1 MARAAKLGGTIAL
14 DGEKEYKKA
23 IDEITAG
30 LKVNYTQMGL
40 VAAQYAVAGNSEE
53 ALRAKSVALSD
64 TIASQTEKIELMR
77 GQLAKSIEKN
87 GEGSKTTMQ
96 YQAALNKAETELVK
110 MNNQMDGYQQQLAQ
124 VNEGTQNAS
133 KSTKSLAD
141 VAMGMADTFGL
152 SVPPAMQNT
161 ISKLDGVSASGAA
174 AVGMIGAMV
183 GGLAKLTLE
192 SSENAK
198 QIKTN
203 SQIMGMTTDKYQE
216 WDYILGM
223 VGASAEDMSGDLA
236 GLAEKALDAAKGAGE
251 GAELFEMLDIKVTKG
266 GKQMKTQGELFDEVV
281 TKLQRMGD
289 ETKRNA
295 IASALLSSTGEKL
308 VPVLDMT
315 KQQMNA
321 LTTEAHKTGA
331 VLNDE
336 TITQFIQLDD
346 AMQRMSKQGDTLK
359 NSFAIALLP
368 IMTAVAEAVSK
379 IPTPLLR
386 IVIVLGGLVTV
397 GVLIAKAMRD
407 VAVANAIL
415 SASNVVLGTTSTVA
429 GAGLSSMI
437 PALLIIAAIAAI
449 VCGSFALF
457 NNQIDSV
464 KKKADSLAKTQVPQ
478 IQMASGNYPRYATGT
493 NFHPGG
499 HAVVGE
505 NGPEIVD
512 LPRGTKV
519 YPNGKYPK
527 DGGSGQNIFYVTI
540 DASRVKEFNDIVEI
554 AQSEAT
560 SIRQGVN
567 KS

>member
-183 GGLAKLTLE
+183 GGLAKLTI
-192 SSENAK
+192 N
-198 QIKTN
+198 T
-203 SQIMGMTTDKYQE
+203 SQTADNLLT
-216 WDYILGM
+216 
-223 VGASAEDMSGDLA
+223 
-236 GLAEKALDAAKGAGE
+236 
-251 GAELFEMLDIKVTKG
+251 
-266 GKQMKTQGELFDEVV
+266 
-281 TKLQRMGD
+281 
-289 ETKRNA
+289 
-295 IASALLSSTGEKL
+295 LSSTTGLSTDALQEFEYASELLDVSSDTMQGSLTKL
-308 VPVLDMT
+308 IKNMETAKGGTGDAAEAFKTLHIKVANSNGSLKDANEVFYKAID
-315 KQQMNA
+315 A
-321 LTTEAHKTGA
+321 LGKVKNETDRDAMSMQIFGKSARDLNPLIEAGSGRLRELGIEAHNVGY
-331 VLNDE
+331 VMDNE
-336 TITQFIQLDD
+336 TLQQFGQLDD
-346 AMQRMSKQGDTLK
+346 AMQRMSKQSDALK
-359 NSFAIALLP
+359 NSLALALLP
-368 IMTAVAEAVSK
+368 MLTGLFETIGK
-379 IPTPLLR
+379 IPVPVLQTVIA
-386 IVIVLGGLVTV
+386 IVGAVTV
-397 GVLIAKAMRD
+397 LLLMVKAIKELSSTAGAIKTFFTGFDVATLKTTAIIVGVVAALIALGAI
-407 VAVANAIL
+407 VAVLLGKEEQLKSTMSGIGNAVGQVT
-415 SASNVVLGTTSTVA
+415 ATTN
-429 GAGLSSMI
+429 
-437 PALLIIAAIAAI
+437 AAQ
-449 VCGSFALF
+449 
-457 NNQIDSV
+457 N
-464 KKKADSLAKTQVPQ
+464 
-478 IQMASGNYPRYATGT
+478 NYPRHATGT
-493 NFHPGG
+493 NFHVGG
-499 HAVVGE
+499 RALVGE

-527 DGGSGQNIFYVTI
+527 DGGNYVDQRQYIFKVDNIETYMAI
-540 DASRVKEFNDIVEI
+540 ERRLKNE
-554 AQSEAT
+554 QK
-560 SIRQGVN
+560 SIRQGVV
-567 KS
+567 

>member
-133 KSTKSLAD
+133 KSTQSLAD

-152 SVPPAMQNT
+152 SVPPAMQST

-174 AVGMIGAMV
+174 AIGMIGAIV
-183 GGLAKLTLE
+183 TGLGKLTI
-192 SSENAK
+192 S
-198 QIKTN
+198 T
-203 SQIMGMTTDKYQE
+203 SQTADNLLT
-216 WDYILGM
+216 
-223 VGASAEDMSGDLA
+223 
-236 GLAEKALDAAKGAGE
+236 
-251 GAELFEMLDIKVTKG
+251 
-266 GKQMKTQGELFDEVV
+266 
-281 TKLQRMGD
+281 
-289 ETKRNA
+289 
-295 IASALLSSTGEKL
+295 LSSTTGLSTDALQEFEYASELLDVSSDTMQGSLTKL
-308 VPVLDMT
+308 IKNMETAKGGTGDAAEAFKKLHIKVSNSNGSLKDANDVFYKAID
-315 KQQMNA
+315 A
-321 LTTEAHKTGA
+321 LGKVKNETDRDAMSMQIFGKSARDLNPLIEAGSGKLRELGIEAHNVGY
-331 VLNDE
+331 VMDNE
-336 TITQFIQLDD
+336 TLQQFGQLDD
-346 AMQRMSKQGDTLK
+346 AMQRMSKQGDALK

-368 IMTAVAEAVSK
+368 MMTAVAEAVSK

-386 IVIVLGGLVTV
+386 IVIVLGGLVTL
-397 GVLIAKAMRD
+397 GVLIAKTMRD

-437 PALLIIAAIAAI
+437 PGLLIIGAILAI
-449 VCGSFALF
+449 VAGGIALF

-464 KKKADSLAKTQVPQ
+464 TKKADSLAKTQIPQ
-478 IQMASGNYPRYATGT
+478 LPNNSYKYAHATGT

-499 HAVVGE
+499 RALVGE
-505 NGPEIVD
+505 NGPEIID

-527 DGGSGQNIFYVTI
+527 DGGNYVDQRQYIFKVDNIETYMAI
-540 DASRVKEFNDIVEI
+540 ERRLKNE
-554 AQSEAT
+554 QK
-560 SIRQGVN
+560 SIRQGVI
-567 KS
+567 

>member
-124 VNEGTQNAS
+124 VNEETQDTA

-183 GGLAKLTLE
+183 AGLAKLT
-192 SSENAK
+192 
-198 QIKTN
+198 IGT
-203 SQIMGMTTDKYQE
+203 SQTADNLLT
-216 WDYILGM
+216 
-223 VGASAEDMSGDLA
+223 
-236 GLAEKALDAAKGAGE
+236 
-251 GAELFEMLDIKVTKG
+251 
-266 GKQMKTQGELFDEVV
+266 
-281 TKLQRMGD
+281 
-289 ETKRNA
+289 
-295 IASALLSSTGEKL
+295 LSSTTGLSTDALQEFEYASELLDVSSDTMQGSLTKLIKNMATAKGGTGEAAEAFKTL
-308 VPVLDMT
+308 HIKVANSNGSLKDANEVFYKAID
-315 KQQMNA
+315 A
-321 LTTEAHKTGA
+321 LGKVKNETDRDAMSMQIFGKSARELNPLIEAGSARLKELGVEAHNVGY
-331 VLNDE
+331 VMDNE
-336 TITQFIQLDD
+336 TLQQFGQLDD
-346 AMQRMSKQGDTLK
+346 AMQRMSKQSDALK
-359 NSFAIALLP
+359 NSLALALLP
-368 IMTAVAEAVSK
+368 MLTGLFETIGK
-379 IPTPLLR
+379 IPVPVLQTVIA
-386 IVIVLGGLVTV
+386 IVGAVTV
-397 GVLIAKAMRD
+397 LLLMVKAIKELSSTAGAIKTFFTGFDVAALKTTAIIVGVVAALIALGVVIAVIIGKKNELKEAMNS
-407 VAVANAIL
+407 VGNAVGQVTATTNA
-415 SASNVVLGTTSTVA
+415 AQN
-429 GAGLSSMI
+429 
-437 PALLIIAAIAAI
+437 
-449 VCGSFALF
+449 
-457 NNQIDSV
+457 
-464 KKKADSLAKTQVPQ
+464 
-478 IQMASGNYPRYATGT
+478 NYPKYAYATGT

-499 HAVVGE
+499 RAVVGE
-505 NGPEIVD
+505 NGPEVID
-512 LPRGTKV
+512 LPRGSRV

-527 DGGSGQNIFYVTI
+527 DGGNYVDQRQYIFKVDNIETYMAI
-540 DASRVKEFNDIVEI
+540 ERRLKNE
-554 AQSEAT
+554 QK
-560 SIRQGVN
+560 SIRQGVI
-567 KS
+567 

>member
-110 MNNQMDGYQQQLAQ
+110 MNNQMDGYQQQLSQ

-133 KSTKSLAD
+133 KNTKSLAD

-183 GGLAKLTLE
+183 GGLAKLTI
-192 SSENAK
+192 N
-198 QIKTN
+198 T
-203 SQIMGMTTDKYQE
+203 SQTADNLLT
-216 WDYILGM
+216 
-223 VGASAEDMSGDLA
+223 
-236 GLAEKALDAAKGAGE
+236 
-251 GAELFEMLDIKVTKG
+251 
-266 GKQMKTQGELFDEVV
+266 
-281 TKLQRMGD
+281 
-289 ETKRNA
+289 
-295 IASALLSSTGEKL
+295 LSSTTGLSTDALQEFEYASELLDVSSDTMQGSLTKL
-308 VPVLDMT
+308 IKNMETAKGGTGDAAEAFKTLHIKVANSNGSLKDANEVFYKAID
-315 KQQMNA
+315 A
-321 LTTEAHKTGA
+321 LGKVKNETDRDAMSMQIFGKSARDLNPLIEAGSGRLRELGIEAHNVGY
-331 VLNDE
+331 VMDNE
-336 TITQFIQLDD
+336 TLQQFGQLDD
-346 AMQRMSKQGDTLK
+346 AMQRMSKQSDALK
-359 NSFAIALLP
+359 NSLALALLP
-368 IMTAVAEAVSK
+368 MLTGLFETIGK
-379 IPTPLLR
+379 IPVPVLQTVIA
-386 IVIVLGGLVTV
+386 IVGAVTV
-397 GVLIAKAMRD
+397 LLLMVKAIKELSSTAGAIKTFFTGFDVATLKTTAIIVGVVAALIALGAI
-407 VAVANAIL
+407 VAVLLGKEEQLKSTMSGIGNAVGQVT
-415 SASNVVLGTTSTVA
+415 ATTN
-429 GAGLSSMI
+429 
-437 PALLIIAAIAAI
+437 AAQ
-449 VCGSFALF
+449 
-457 NNQIDSV
+457 N
-464 KKKADSLAKTQVPQ
+464 
-478 IQMASGNYPRYATGT
+478 NYPRYATGT

-505 NGPEIVD
+505 NGPEVID
-512 LPRGTKV
+512 LPRGSRV

-527 DGGSGQNIFYVTI
+527 DGGNYVDQRQYIFKVDNIETYMAI
-540 DASRVKEFNDIVEI
+540 ERRLKNE
-554 AQSEAT
+554 QK
-560 SIRQGVN
+560 SIRQGVI
-567 KS
+567 

>member
-124 VNEGTQNAS
+124 VNEETQDTA

-183 GGLAKLTLE
+183 AGLAKLTIGTSQTADNLLTL
-192 SSENAK
+192 SSTTGLSTDALQEFEYASELLDVSSDTMQGSLTK
-198 QIKTN
+198 LIKN
-203 SQIMGMTTDKYQE
+203 M
-216 WDYILGM
+216 
-223 VGASAEDMSGDLA
+223 A
-236 GLAEKALDAAKGAGE
+236 AAKGGTGE
-251 GAELFEMLDIKVTKG
+251 TAEAFKTLHIKVANSNGSLKDANEVFYKAIDAL
-266 GKQMKTQGELFDEVV
+266 GKVKNETDRDAMSMQIFGKSARELNPLIEA
-281 TKLQRMGD
+281 G
-289 ETKRNA
+289 
-295 IASALLSSTGEKL
+295 SARLKELG
-308 VPVLDMT
+308 V
-315 KQQMNA
+315 
-321 LTTEAHKTGA
+321 EAHNVGY
-331 VLNDE
+331 VMDNE
-336 TITQFIQLDD
+336 TLQQFGQLDD
-346 AMQRMSKQGDTLK
+346 AMQRMSKQSDALK
-359 NSFAIALLP
+359 NSLALALLP
-368 IMTAVAEAVSK
+368 MLTGLFETIGK
-379 IPTPLLR
+379 IPVPVLQTVIA
-386 IVIVLGGLVTV
+386 IVGAVTV
-397 GVLIAKAMRD
+397 LLLMVKAIKELSSTAGAIKTFFTGFDVAALKTTAIIVGVVAALIALGVVIAVIIGKKNELKEAMNS
-407 VAVANAIL
+407 VGNAVGQVTATTNA
-415 SASNVVLGTTSTVA
+415 AQN
-429 GAGLSSMI
+429 
-437 PALLIIAAIAAI
+437 
-449 VCGSFALF
+449 
-457 NNQIDSV
+457 
-464 KKKADSLAKTQVPQ
+464 
-478 IQMASGNYPRYATGT
+478 NYPKYAYATGT

-499 HAVVGE
+499 RAVVGE
-505 NGPEIVD
+505 NGPEVID
-512 LPRGTKV
+512 LPRGSRV

-527 DGGSGQNIFYVTI
+527 DGGNYVDQRQYIFKVDNIETYMAI
-540 DASRVKEFNDIVEI
+540 ERRLKNE
-554 AQSEAT
+554 QK
-560 SIRQGVN
+560 SIRQGVI
-567 KS
+567 

>member
-110 MNNQMDGYQQQLAQ
+110 MNNQLDGYQQQLSQ

-152 SVPPAMQNT
+152 SVPPAMQST

-174 AVGMIGAMV
+174 AVGIIGAIV
-183 GGLAKLTLE
+183 TGLGKLTI
-192 SSENAK
+192 STS
-198 QIKTN
+198 KTADN
-203 SQIMGMTTDKYQE
+203 LLT
-216 WDYILGM
+216 
-223 VGASAEDMSGDLA
+223 
-236 GLAEKALDAAKGAGE
+236 
-251 GAELFEMLDIKVTKG
+251 
-266 GKQMKTQGELFDEVV
+266 
-281 TKLQRMGD
+281 
-289 ETKRNA
+289 
-295 IASALLSSTGEKL
+295 LSSTTGMSTDALQEFEYASELLDVSSNTLQGSLTKLIKNMSTARDGTGEAAEAFKTL
-308 VPVLDMT
+308 HIKVANSNGSLKDANEVFYKAID
-315 KQQMNA
+315 A
-321 LTTEAHKTGA
+321 LGKVKNETDRDAMSMQIFGKSARELNPLIEAGSARLKELGVEAHNVGY
-331 VLNDE
+331 VMDNE
-336 TITQFIQLDD
+336 TLQQFGQLDD
-346 AMQRMSKQGDTLK
+346 AMQRMSKQGDALK

-368 IMTAVAEAVSK
+368 MMTAVAEAVSK

-386 IVIVLGGLVTV
+386 IVIVLGGLVTL
-397 GVLIAKAMRD
+397 GVLIAKTMRD

-437 PALLIIAAIAAI
+437 PGLLIIGAILAI
-449 VCGSFALF
+449 VAGGIALF

-464 KKKADSLAKTQVPQ
+464 TKKADSLAKTQIPQ
-478 IQMASGNYPRYATGT
+478 LPNNSYKYAHATGT

-499 HAVVGE
+499 RALVGE
-505 NGPEIVD
+505 NGPEIID

-527 DGGSGQNIFYVTI
+527 DGGNYVDQRQYIFKVDNIETYMAI
-540 DASRVKEFNDIVEI
+540 ERRLKNE
-554 AQSEAT
+554 QK
-560 SIRQGVN
+560 SIRQGVI
-567 KS
+567 

>member
-110 MNNQMDGYQQQLAQ
+110 MNNQMDGYQQQLLQ

-183 GGLAKLTLE
+183 AGLAKLT
-192 SSENAK
+192 
-198 QIKTN
+198 IGT
-203 SQIMGMTTDKYQE
+203 SQTADNLLT
-216 WDYILGM
+216 
-223 VGASAEDMSGDLA
+223 
-236 GLAEKALDAAKGAGE
+236 
-251 GAELFEMLDIKVTKG
+251 
-266 GKQMKTQGELFDEVV
+266 
-281 TKLQRMGD
+281 
-289 ETKRNA
+289 
-295 IASALLSSTGEKL
+295 LSSTTGLSTDALQEFEYASELLDVSSDTMQGSLTKLIKNMATAKGGTGEAAEAFKTL
-308 VPVLDMT
+308 HIKVANSNGSLKDANEVFYKAID
-315 KQQMNA
+315 A
-321 LTTEAHKTGA
+321 LGKVKNETDRDAMSMQIFGKSARELNPLIEAGSARLKELGVEAHNVGY
-331 VLNDE
+331 VMDNE
-336 TITQFIQLDD
+336 TLQQFGQLDD
-346 AMQRMSKQGDTLK
+346 AMQRMSKQSDALK
-359 NSFAIALLP
+359 NSLALALLP
-368 IMTAVAEAVSK
+368 MLTGLFETIGK
-379 IPTPLLR
+379 IPVPVLQTVIA
-386 IVIVLGGLVTV
+386 IVGAVTV
-397 GVLIAKAMRD
+397 LLLMVKAIKELSSTAGAIKTFFTGFDVAALKTTAIIVGVVAALIALGVVIAVIIGKKNELKEAMNS
-407 VAVANAIL
+407 VGNAVGQVTATTNA
-415 SASNVVLGTTSTVA
+415 AQN
-429 GAGLSSMI
+429 
-437 PALLIIAAIAAI
+437 
-449 VCGSFALF
+449 
-457 NNQIDSV
+457 
-464 KKKADSLAKTQVPQ
+464 
-478 IQMASGNYPRYATGT
+478 NYPKYAYATGT

-499 HAVVGE
+499 RAIVGE
-505 NGPEIVD
+505 NGAEVID
-512 LPRGTKV
+512 LPRGSRV

-527 DGGSGQNIFYVTI
+527 DGGNYVDQRQYIFKVDNIETYMAI
-540 DASRVKEFNDIVEI
+540 ERRLKNE
-554 AQSEAT
+554 QK
-560 SIRQGVN
+560 SIRQGVV
-567 KS
+567 

>member
-124 VNEGTQNAS
+124 VNEETHDTA

-183 GGLAKLTLE
+183 AGLAKLT
-192 SSENAK
+192 
-198 QIKTN
+198 IGT
-203 SQIMGMTTDKYQE
+203 SQTADNLLT
-216 WDYILGM
+216 
-223 VGASAEDMSGDLA
+223 
-236 GLAEKALDAAKGAGE
+236 
-251 GAELFEMLDIKVTKG
+251 
-266 GKQMKTQGELFDEVV
+266 
-281 TKLQRMGD
+281 
-289 ETKRNA
+289 
-295 IASALLSSTGEKL
+295 LSSTTGLSTDALQEFEYASELLDVSSDTMQGSLTKLIKNMATAKGGTGEAAEAFKTL
-308 VPVLDMT
+308 HIKVANSNGSLKDANEVFYKAID
-315 KQQMNA
+315 A
-321 LTTEAHKTGA
+321 LGKVKNETDRDAMSMQIFGKSARDLNPLIEAGSARLKELGVEAHNVGY
-331 VLNDE
+331 VMDNE
-336 TITQFIQLDD
+336 TLQQFGQLDD
-346 AMQRMSKQGDTLK
+346 AMQRMSKQSDALK
-359 NSFAIALLP
+359 NSLALALLP
-368 IMTAVAEAVSK
+368 MLTGLFETIGK
-379 IPTPLLR
+379 IPVPVLQTVIA
-386 IVIVLGGLVTV
+386 IVGAVTV
-397 GVLIAKAMRD
+397 LLLMVKAIKELSSTAGAIKTFFTGFDVAALKTTAIIVGVVAALIALGVVIAVIIGKKNELKEAMNS
-407 VAVANAIL
+407 VGNAVGQVTATTNA
-415 SASNVVLGTTSTVA
+415 AQN
-429 GAGLSSMI
+429 
-437 PALLIIAAIAAI
+437 
-449 VCGSFALF
+449 
-457 NNQIDSV
+457 
-464 KKKADSLAKTQVPQ
+464 
-478 IQMASGNYPRYATGT
+478 NYPKYAYATGT

-499 HAVVGE
+499 RAVVGE
-505 NGPEIVD
+505 NGPEVID
-512 LPRGTKV
+512 LPRGSRV

-527 DGGSGQNIFYVTI
+527 DGGNYVDQRQYIFKVENIETYMAI
-540 DASRVKEFNDIVEI
+540 ERRLKNE
-554 AQSEAT
+554 QK
-560 SIRQGVN
+560 SIRQGVI
-567 KS
+567 

>member
-110 MNNQMDGYQQQLAQ
+110 MNNQMDGYQQQLLQ

-183 GGLAKLTLE
+183 AGLAKLT
-192 SSENAK
+192 
-198 QIKTN
+198 IGT
-203 SQIMGMTTDKYQE
+203 SQTADNLLT
-216 WDYILGM
+216 
-223 VGASAEDMSGDLA
+223 
-236 GLAEKALDAAKGAGE
+236 
-251 GAELFEMLDIKVTKG
+251 
-266 GKQMKTQGELFDEVV
+266 
-281 TKLQRMGD
+281 
-289 ETKRNA
+289 
-295 IASALLSSTGEKL
+295 LSSTTGLSTDALQEFEYASELLDVSSDTMQGSLTKLIKNMATAKGGTGEAAEAFKTL
-308 VPVLDMT
+308 HIKVANSNGSLKDANEVFYKAID
-315 KQQMNA
+315 A
-321 LTTEAHKTGA
+321 LGKVKNETDRDAISMQIFGKSARELNPLIEAGSARLKELGVEAHNVGY
-331 VLNDE
+331 VMDNE
-336 TITQFIQLDD
+336 TLQQFGQLDD
-346 AMQRMSKQGDTLK
+346 AMQRMSKQGDALK

-368 IMTAVAEAVSK
+368 MMTAVAEAVSK

-397 GVLIAKAMRD
+397 GVLIAKTMRD
-407 VAVANAIL
+407 VAVANALL

-437 PALLIIAAIAAI
+437 PGLLIIGAILAI
-449 VCGSFALF
+449 VAGGIALF

-464 KKKADSLAKTQVPQ
+464 TKKADSLAKMQMPQ
-478 IQMASGNYPRYATGT
+478 LQNNYPRHATGT
-493 NFHPGG
+493 NFHVGG
-499 HAVVGE
+499 RALVGE
-505 NGPEIVD
+505 NGPEIID

-527 DGGSGQNIFYVTI
+527 DGGDYVDQRQYIFKVDNIETYMAI
-540 DASRVKEFNDIVEI
+540 ERRLKNE
-554 AQSEAT
+554 QK
-560 SIRQGVN
+560 SIRQGVV
-567 KS
+567 

>member
-124 VNEGTQNAS
+124 VNEETQDTA

-183 GGLAKLTLE
+183 AGLAKLT
-192 SSENAK
+192 
-198 QIKTN
+198 IGT
-203 SQIMGMTTDKYQE
+203 SQTADNLLT
-216 WDYILGM
+216 
-223 VGASAEDMSGDLA
+223 
-236 GLAEKALDAAKGAGE
+236 
-251 GAELFEMLDIKVTKG
+251 
-266 GKQMKTQGELFDEVV
+266 
-281 TKLQRMGD
+281 
-289 ETKRNA
+289 
-295 IASALLSSTGEKL
+295 LSSTTGLSTDALQEFEYASELLDVSSDTMQGSLTKLIKNMATAKGGTGEAAEAFKTL
-308 VPVLDMT
+308 HIKVANSNGSLKDANEVFYKAID
-315 KQQMNA
+315 A
-321 LTTEAHKTGA
+321 LGKVKNETDRDAMSIQIFGKSARELNPLIEAGSARLKELGVEAHNVGY
-331 VLNDE
+331 VMDNE
-336 TITQFIQLDD
+336 TLQQFGQLDD
-346 AMQRMSKQGDTLK
+346 AMQRMSKQSDALK
-359 NSFAIALLP
+359 NSLALALLP
-368 IMTAVAEAVSK
+368 MLTGLFETIGK
-379 IPTPLLR
+379 IPVPVLQTVIA
-386 IVIVLGGLVTV
+386 IVGAVTV
-397 GVLIAKAMRD
+397 LLLMVKAIKELSSTAGAIKTFFTGFDVAALKTTAIIVGVVAALIALGVVIAVIIGKKNELKEAMNS
-407 VAVANAIL
+407 VGNAVGQVTATTNA
-415 SASNVVLGTTSTVA
+415 AQN
-429 GAGLSSMI
+429 
-437 PALLIIAAIAAI
+437 
-449 VCGSFALF
+449 
-457 NNQIDSV
+457 
-464 KKKADSLAKTQVPQ
+464 
-478 IQMASGNYPRYATGT
+478 NYPRYATGT

-499 HAVVGE
+499 RAVVGE
-505 NGPEIVD
+505 NGPEVID
-512 LPRGTKV
+512 LPRGSRV

-527 DGGSGQNIFYVTI
+527 DGGNYVDQRQYIFKVENIETYMAI
-540 DASRVKEFNDIVEI
+540 ERRLKNE
-554 AQSEAT
+554 QK
-560 SIRQGVN
+560 SIRQGVI
-567 KS
+567 

>member
-161 ISKLDGVSASGAA
+161 ISKLDSVSASGAA

-183 GGLAKLTLE
+183 GGLAKLTI
-192 SSENAK
+192 N
-198 QIKTN
+198 T
-203 SQIMGMTTDKYQE
+203 SQTADNLLT
-216 WDYILGM
+216 
-223 VGASAEDMSGDLA
+223 
-236 GLAEKALDAAKGAGE
+236 
-251 GAELFEMLDIKVTKG
+251 
-266 GKQMKTQGELFDEVV
+266 
-281 TKLQRMGD
+281 
-289 ETKRNA
+289 
-295 IASALLSSTGEKL
+295 LSSTTGLSTDALQEFEYASELLDVSSDTMQGSLTKL
-308 VPVLDMT
+308 IKNMETAKGGTGDAAEAFKTLHIKVANSNGSLKDANEVFYKAID
-315 KQQMNA
+315 A
-321 LTTEAHKTGA
+321 LGKVKNETDRDAMSMQIFGKSARDLNPLIEAGSGRLRELGIEAHNVGY
-331 VLNDE
+331 VMDNE
-336 TITQFIQLDD
+336 TLQQFGQLDD
-346 AMQRMSKQGDTLK
+346 AMQRMSKQSDALK
-359 NSFAIALLP
+359 NSLALALLP
-368 IMTAVAEAVSK
+368 MLTGLFETIGK
-379 IPTPLLR
+379 IPVPVLQTVIA
-386 IVIVLGGLVTV
+386 IVGAVTV
-397 GVLIAKAMRD
+397 LLLMVKAIKELSSTAGAIKTFFTGFDVATLKTTAIIVGVVAALIALGAI
-407 VAVANAIL
+407 VAVLLGKEEQLKSTMSGIGNAVGQVT
-415 SASNVVLGTTSTVA
+415 ATTN
-429 GAGLSSMI
+429 
-437 PALLIIAAIAAI
+437 AAQ
-449 VCGSFALF
+449 
-457 NNQIDSV
+457 N
-464 KKKADSLAKTQVPQ
+464 
-478 IQMASGNYPRYATGT
+478 NYPKYAYATGT

-499 HAVVGE
+499 RAVVGE
-505 NGPEIVD
+505 NGPEVID
-512 LPRGTKV
+512 LPRGSRV

-527 DGGSGQNIFYVTI
+527 DGGNYVDQRQYIFKVDNIETYMAI
-540 DASRVKEFNDIVEI
+540 ERRLKNE
-554 AQSEAT
+554 QK
-560 SIRQGVN
+560 SIRQGVV
-567 KS
+567 